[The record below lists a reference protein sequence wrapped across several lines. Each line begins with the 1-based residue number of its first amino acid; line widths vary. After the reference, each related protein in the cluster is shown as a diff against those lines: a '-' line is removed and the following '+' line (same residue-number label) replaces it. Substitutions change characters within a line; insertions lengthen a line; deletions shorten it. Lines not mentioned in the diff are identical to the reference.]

1 VFDKGF
7 EPPSSR
13 THRHDRRGVATR
25 SDGAA
30 DRVNRILLGAVVAAI
45 ALVLSV
51 MGWVVYSVLVPV
63 PAPRTETERQV
74 MKLEELSKTQPK
86 NAVVWADWAKALVAA
101 EEYSKAA
108 DVIARGAR
116 EASESAPILLVKA
129 QMLSRQGLNDEAL
142 ALVVEVI
149 ADLEKLEAAEIKRM
163 TVAGTTMAEST
174 IYAPNIA
181 DALILKAD
189 VLATIGKNS
198 EAVVAYSAALDRRP
212 DMADVR
218 VARGDAYAKLGRRA
232 EAVADY
238 RRALTMI
245 PDFQPALAGLSKLGK
260 AASE

>member
-7 EPPSSR
+7 EPSSSR
-13 THRHDRRGVATR
+13 TPGADRRGAATS

-51 MGWVVYSVLVPV
+51 MAWVVYSVLVPV

-108 DVIARGAR
+108 DVIARGAK

-129 QMLSRQGLNDEAL
+129 QMLSNQGLNDEAL

-149 ADLEKLEAAEIKRM
+149 ADLERLEAAEIKKM
-163 TVAGTTMAEST
+163 AGAGTTMTESSL
-174 IYAPNIA
+174 YSPYVV
-181 DALILKAD
+181 DALILKGD
-189 VLATIGKNS
+189 VLARIGKTS
-198 EAVVAYSAALDRRP
+198 DAVAAYSAALDRRP

-218 VARGDAYAKLGRRA
+218 VARGDEYAKLGRRA

-245 PDFQPALAGLSKLGK
+245 PDFQPALAGLSKLGE
-260 AASE
+260 AASQ